1 MSQADNARSGYTSLQ
16 PSRAG
21 GFSISPRRSRPASP
35 GDIRN
40 IRLPN
45 YRGCA
50 PATQAFL
57 QQLRWGYCQEPSRS
71 GTTPSAFPDWAVS
84 FASDDHRFFLGVERP
99 VPLAVGFPLSLWD
112 AARAVVPVYCR
123 QVVALVFVDVKGHR
137 LYYLSIYITRF
148 SFLSAGGS
156 QSRRLLGRCIGLLHG
171 SSSSS
176 TSPFSMR

>member
-1 MSQADNARSGYTSLQ
+1 MSLQ

-21 GFSISPRRSRPASP
+21 GFSISPGRSRPASS

-45 YRGCA
+45 YQGCA
-50 PATQAFL
+50 PAAQALL

-112 AARAVVPVYCR
+112 AAGAVVPVYCR
-123 QVVALVFVDVKGHR
+123 QVVGLVLVDVKGHR
-137 LYYLSIYITRF
+137 FYYPSILQHPPLGSECWRLRIP
-148 SFLSAGGS
+148 SAAGPLHRPT
-156 QSRRLLGRCIGLLHG
+156 SRRRLPSFFPSAIR
-171 SSSSS
+171 
-176 TSPFSMR
+176 